1 MGKPIKGPSAQRDS
15 QSLIQKVPADM
26 PQTVRCVTAPD
37 NDDLA
42 QVRSFAYKVKVA
54 CDDLHGDPFDQDSR
68 KALLSLLVDESQA
81 ADAARARL

>member
-1 MGKPIKGPSAQRDS
+1 MGKPIEDPSVPRDS
-15 QSLIQKVPADM
+15 QSLIKKVPADM
-26 PQTVRCVTAPD
+26 PQTVRCVTAPE

-42 QVRSFAYKVKVA
+42 QVRTFAYKVKVA
-54 CDDLHGDPFDQDSR
+54 CDDLHGDPFDQEAR

>member
-1 MGKPIKGPSAQRDS
+1 MGKPIEAPAAQRDS
-15 QSLIQKVPADM
+15 QSLTQKVPADM

-42 QVRSFAYKVKVA
+42 RVRSFAYKVKVA
-54 CDDLHGDPFDQDSR
+54 CDDLHGDPFDQEAR
-68 KALLSLLVDESQA
+68 KALLALLVDESRA